1 MTSDSRRTTPFHRP
15 SDSNASTATT
25 ATDPFSQSMSRPGS
39 LPAYVSNSPPHHR
52 ESTPTP
58 PPGFGFAQLLPG
70 RTVRLTIN
78 TPKTVRWLPGQ
89 HIHLTI
95 PSISRIQSHPYT
107 ILSVDDRATGIA
119 PLGLTS
125 TRSAGSE
132 IVLLV
137 RAQKG
142 FSKQLWDTVLKQ
154 RRKALESSVG
164 ESLPGINLRAIISWP
179 VGSAARAS
187 WENYESFVIIC
198 GGTGCTFGVTILE
211 YVCRRMA
218 RRDALRKTG
227 QLDRHP
233 FRGTRI
239 RFVWILREYGSSPF
253 RTRQTDC

>member
-1 MTSDSRRTTPFHRP
+1 
-15 SDSNASTATT
+15 
-25 ATDPFSQSMSRPGS
+25 MSRPGS
-39 LPAYVSNSPPHHR
+39 LPAYVSNSTPR

-58 PPGFGFAQLLPG
+58 PPGFAFAQLLPG
-70 RTVRLTIN
+70 RTVRLTLH

-119 PLGLTS
+119 PIGLAA
-125 TRSAGSE
+125 TRSEGSE

-142 FSKQLWDTVLKQ
+142 FSKQLWDTVLQQ

-164 ESLPGINLRAIISWP
+164 ESASGINLRAIISWP

-198 GGTGCTFGVTILE
+198 GGTGCTFGVAILE

-227 QLDRHP
+227 QVDRHP
-233 FRGTRI
+233 FRATRI
-239 RFVWILREYGSSPF
+239 RFVWILREYCQSSF
-253 RTRQTDC
+253 LRTALEC